1 MLLDG
6 EYIPHLSHNIPHLSH
21 FNQEISIM
29 ESTLKVLITVQFTP
43 EQINQIE
50 AISPRLVATTIEAS
64 EPGDV
69 PEDAWQEVDILY
81 THKALP
87 ELGFAPELKWIQF
100 HRAGNESFMDATI
113 LRKLGLV
120 ASSMSGA
127 SAPQVAEYVLEM
139 ILALGHRL
147 PQIMEHQKRADW
159 PAERGEIFQPQ
170 ELNQSTVGIV
180 GYGSIGRQVARL
192 LQAFG
197 ATVLATKY
205 DAMHP
210 TDRGYIL
217 EGIGD
222 PEGDFLQRLYPAEA
236 LKSMLKECDYLVL
249 CVPLTQ
255 GTRGLIRDEQLAAMK
270 PTAFLVDVSRG
281 GVTNHADLLTALEE
295 GQIAGAALDVYPE
308 EPLPEENP
316 LWKLPNVILTPHIAG
331 VSREYNNRAAALF
344 AENLKRYLAGKQP
357 LNPIDLQRGY

>member
-1 MLLDG
+1 MLDV

-29 ESTLKVLITVQFTP
+29 ESTLKVLITIQFTP

-50 AISPRLVATTIEAS
+50 AVSPRLVVTTIESS

-69 PEDAWQEVDILY
+69 PQDAWQEADILY
-81 THKALP
+81 THKVLP
-87 ELGFAPELKWIQF
+87 DLDLAPKLKWIQF
-100 HRAGNESFMDATI
+100 HRAGNESFMEAPI
-113 LRKLGLV
+113 LRKPGLV

-139 ILALGHRL
+139 ILALGHWL

-159 PAERGEIFQPQ
+159 PADRGEIFQPQ

-197 ATVLATKY
+197 ATVLGTKY

-210 TDRGYIL
+210 ADRGYIP
-217 EGIGD
+217 EGMGD
-222 PEGDFLQRLYPAEA
+222 PEGDYLQRLYPAEA
-236 LKSMLKECDYLVL
+236 LKSMLKECDFVVV
-249 CVPLTQ
+249 CVPLTK
-255 GTRGLIRDEQLAAMK
+255 GTQGLIGDEQLAAMK

-331 VSREYNNRAAALF
+331 ASREYNKRAAALF